1 MFLEKSRPLH
11 PNSKLISSF
20 SASTEYLMDKD
31 DFITGLWFL
40 AIVICMAVSLGVAV
54 ALGIGAFKLV
64 MGWFG
69 MEVFVK

>member
-1 MFLEKSRPLH
+1 
-11 PNSKLISSF
+11 
-20 SASTEYLMDKD
+20 MDKD
-31 DFITGLWFL
+31 DYITGLWFL